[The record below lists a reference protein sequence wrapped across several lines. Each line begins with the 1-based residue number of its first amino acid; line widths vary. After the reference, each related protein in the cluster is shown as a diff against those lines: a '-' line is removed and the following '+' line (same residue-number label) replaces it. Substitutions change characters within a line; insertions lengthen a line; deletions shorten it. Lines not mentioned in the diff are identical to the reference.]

1 MQDGTDGRHSSD
13 RTGAS
18 HVSDPLQDTMPWVA
32 DDDPV
37 LQELRA
43 WRSELGSKGASDSSE
58 VAGEALSNGV
68 VPTAADGEQI
78 SATPV
83 DAHRNAA
90 HSRRRAQPQAPAEY
104 SGDFAR
110 MLPRKSAEEPSWLPF
125 GRLRLPETAPQ
136 PVVDIPGPR
145 PAHTGAPRHSTWDVT
160 SSQQSPRSEPIRS
173 EAERRFADASTV
185 AFPTVTP
192 ERLADDGPV
201 EIAIEAV
208 SLHKRFGEFVAVQD
222 VSFAV
227 PKGKIVALLGPNGAG
242 KTTTVNM
249 LCTLLK
255 PDGGSATVAG
265 CDVAHDAP
273 GVRRAIM
280 LTGQF
285 AALDEA
291 LTGRENLILFGRLL
305 GMTKKSAGIRAD
317 ELLAEFGLTA
327 AAGRRVGQYSGG
339 MRRRIDIACGLV
351 TKPEVVFLDEPTTG
365 LDPRSRQDVWSVVEQ
380 LRASGVTILLTTQ
393 YLEEADVLS
402 DNIVVIDKGRVIA
415 EGTSDQLKA
424 ETGAAYCDITPSHPA
439 YLPRLRARLRD
450 MIGDAE
456 PENEDS
462 LTVSVPAPDGPQ
474 TLAEVIRRTEAA
486 KIPLADIALRRP
498 SLDEVF
504 LALTGDSGK
513 ADDSE

>member
-1 MQDGTDGRHSSD
+1 
-13 RTGAS
+13 
-18 HVSDPLQDTMPWVA
+18 MPWIP

-37 LQELRA
+37 LKELRA
-43 WRSELGSKGASDSSE
+43 WRDELGTKDGSRAVGDVKESSPNDS
-58 VAGEALSNGV
+58 
-68 VPTAADGEQI
+68 VPTAV
-78 SATPV
+78 SAAQEANTASVPV
-83 DAHRNAA
+83 DLSRATEQG
-90 HSRRRAQPQAPAEY
+90 RRREQARTPAETPGD
-104 SGDFAR
+104 SGR
-110 MLPRKSAEEPSWLPF
+110 GLPRRSTDELSWLPF

-136 PVVDIPGPR
+136 PVIDIPAPR
-145 PAHTGAPRHSTWDVT
+145 PVTTGAPRHSTWDVM
-160 SSQQSPRSEPIRS
+160 SSQRAPQPQPIKS
-173 EAERRFADASTV
+173 EAERKLADASTV
-185 AFPTVTP
+185 AFPMVTP
-192 ERLADDGPV
+192 EDLADEGPV
-201 EIAIEAV
+201 ETAIEAV
-208 SLHKRFGEFVAVQD
+208 GLHKRFGEFVAVQD

-265 CDVAHDAP
+265 CDVVEDAP

-305 GMTKKSAGIRAD
+305 GMTKKSAAIRAD
-317 ELLAEFGLTA
+317 ELLEEFGLTA

-365 LDPRSRQDVWSVVEQ
+365 LDPRSRQDVWAVVEQ
-380 LRASGVTILLTTQ
+380 LRSSGVTILLTTQ

-402 DNIVVIDKGRVIA
+402 DNIIVIDKGRVIA
-415 EGTSDQLKA
+415 EGTSDELKA

-450 MIGDAE
+450 MIGDFE
-456 PENEDS
+456 QENEDA

-504 LALTGDSGK
+504 LALTGDNGK
-513 ADDSE
+513 ADDPE

>member
-1 MQDGTDGRHSSD
+1 
-13 RTGAS
+13 
-18 HVSDPLQDTMPWVA
+18 MPWTPE
-32 DDDPV
+32 DDPI
-37 LQELRA
+37 LKELRA
-43 WRSELGSKGASDSSE
+43 WRHELGTDGQAGDPAAETVRPVSPVGAPAARGGAQAPTSDVSKPEVAPQPAISSE
-58 VAGEALSNGV
+58 RRHAAKPTREPVRPRRVADEM
-68 VPTAADGEQI
+68 P
-78 SATPV
+78 
-83 DAHRNAA
+83 
-90 HSRRRAQPQAPAEY
+90 
-104 SGDFAR
+104 
-110 MLPRKSAEEPSWLPF
+110 WLPF
-125 GRLRLPETAPQ
+125 SRLSSSVATPQ
-136 PVVDIPGPR
+136 PTIDVR
-145 PAHTGAPRHSTWDVT
+145 SSQPAERSVPRHAMWDVM
-160 SSQQSPRSEPIRS
+160 SSGPAEPEPIRTA
-173 EAERRFADASTV
+173 AERELADASTV
-185 AFPTVTP
+185 AFPTIVADH
-192 ERLADDGPV
+192 LADDAPV
-201 EIAIEAV
+201 EIAIEA
-208 SLHKRFGEFVAVQD
+208 SKLHKRFGEFVAVHD
-222 VSFAV
+222 VSFSV

-265 CDVAHDAP
+265 CDVADDAP

-305 GMTKKSAGIRAD
+305 GMTKKSAGVRAD
-317 ELLAEFGLTA
+317 ELLAEFGLTE

-365 LDPRSRQDVWSVVEQ
+365 LDPRSRQDVWTVVEQ
-380 LRASGVTILLTTQ
+380 LRDSGVTILLTTQ

-415 EGTSDQLKA
+415 EGTSNELKA
-424 ETGAAYCDITPSHPA
+424 ETGAAYCEITPSHPA

-456 PENEDS
+456 NSEPDA
-462 LTVSVPAPDGPQ
+462 LTVSVPAPDGPT

-504 LALTGDSGK
+504 LALTGDGSGSE
-513 ADDSE
+513 ADDRP